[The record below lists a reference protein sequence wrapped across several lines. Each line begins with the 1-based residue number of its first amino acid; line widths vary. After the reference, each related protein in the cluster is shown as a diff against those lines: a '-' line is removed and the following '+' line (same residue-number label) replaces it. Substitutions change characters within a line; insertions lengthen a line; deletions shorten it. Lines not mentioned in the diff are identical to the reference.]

1 MSPDLIAAAA
11 APHAALVR
19 AAADAP
25 LDTPTP
31 CEDWTLRA
39 LIGHLRYWTP
49 VLAATG
55 RHEVPVLG
63 ADQSGLDLLT
73 GDWAG
78 ALDADRDALVA
89 AWSAPSAWEGTVSM
103 GGPDPLPA
111 ATIGG
116 MVLGELVVHG
126 ADLARALD
134 RAVSWPPE
142 VLEAALVA
150 VTGMAAQGREMG
162 VFGPEVPV
170 APDAPTLDRVL
181 AVTGR
186 APAGVRA

>member
-1 MSPDLIAAAA
+1 MSSELIAAAA

-19 AAADAP
+19 AAADTP
-25 LDTPTP
+25 LGTPTP
-31 CEDWTLRA
+31 CEDWDLRA
-39 LIGHLRYWTP
+39 LLGHLRYWTP

-55 RHEVPVLG
+55 RREVPVLG
-63 ADQSGLDLLT
+63 ADQSGVDLVT
-73 GDWAG
+73 GAWAG

-89 AWSAPSAWEGTVSM
+89 AWSSPAAWEGMVSM
-103 GGPDPLPA
+103 GGPEPLPA
-111 ATIGG
+111 TMIGG

-134 RAVSWPPE
+134 RDVTWPPE
-142 VLEAALVA
+142 VLDATLVA
-150 VTGMAAQGREMG
+150 MTGMASQGRAMG

-170 APDAPTLDRVL
+170 DPDAPPLDRIL

-186 APAGVRA
+186 APV

>member
-1 MSPDLIAAAA
+1 MSPELVAAAA

-25 LDTPTP
+25 LDTPSP
-31 CEDWTLRA
+31 CEGWDLRA
-39 LIGHLRYWTP
+39 LVGHLRYWTP
-49 VLAATG
+49 VLATSG
-55 RHEVPVLG
+55 RREVPVLG
-63 ADQSGLDLLT
+63 ADESGVDLVT

-103 GGPDPLPA
+103 GGPAPLPA
-111 ATIGG
+111 PMIGG

-126 ADLARALD
+126 ADLARTVGREVTWPDAVLD
-134 RAVSWPPE
+134 AA
-142 VLEAALVA
+142 LEAMA
-150 VTGMAAQGREMG
+150 GMAAQGREMG

-170 APDAPTLDRVL
+170 GPDATTLDRVL

-186 APAGVRA
+186 GPV